1 MSTLVT
7 GGTVVCG
14 DGEIVPRGEVE
25 IEGSRIVRV
34 SDVRSGSRGH
44 DRVIDASGRFVLP
57 GLIDTHVHFGGGD
70 YDPMWESVPIGLQ
83 ALRSLEAA
91 QRSLLAGVTTVRS
104 AGAQS
109 HLDVDVRDA
118 IGAGVAWGPRVLAS
132 GRGITHTGG
141 HGREFAIE
149 ADGAVEVRKAVR
161 SLVGRG
167 VDSIKLFGVSA
178 GVSTGG
184 ADVGAEGFAV
194 EEIAAAVD
202 EAARLHRLV
211 QVHSIGLQATKNAVA
226 AGVPAIDHGHFLDEE
241 TCSAMVAKGICLVP
255 TFGPTYYYTEKR
267 IAEPWRIARS
277 DQVRPAH
284 IESFRLALKTGVRI
298 VMGSDLGFASRM
310 KNGEN
315 ALELEQMVKHGMG
328 PEDAIYSA
336 TQRAAELLGLAGHIG
351 SLRPGKLA
359 DLILVDGDPLNDIA
373 VLSTRVCL
381 VMREGVVY
389 RDDNSGLDLRRFRWD
404 AAALADSL
412 DS

>member
-1 MSTLVT
+1 MPTGARMLVT

-14 DGEIVPRGEVE
+14 DGEIIPHGEVV

-34 SDVRSGSRGH
+34 GDARSGRRRH

-70 YDPMWESVPIGLQ
+70 YDPLWESVPLGLQ

-91 QRSLLAGVTTVRS
+91 QRSLLAGCTTVRS
-104 AGAQS
+104 AGAQN

-118 IGAGVAWGPRVLAS
+118 IRTGVAWGPRVLAS

-141 HGREFAIE
+141 HAHEFAIE
-149 ADGAVEVRKAVR
+149 ADGPGEITKAVR

-178 GVSTGG
+178 GVATAG
-184 ADVGAEGFAV
+184 ADIGAEGFGE
-194 EEIAAAVD
+194 EEIAAAVN
-202 EAARLHRLV
+202 EASRLHRLV
-211 QVHSIGLQATKNAVA
+211 QVHSIGLQATRNAIS
-226 AGVPAIDHGHFLDEE
+226 AGVLAVDHGHFLDEE
-241 TCSAMVAKGICLVP
+241 ICSTMVERNVCLVP
-255 TFGPTYYYTEKR
+255 TFGPTYYYTEVR
-267 IAEPWRIARS
+267 VAEPWRIARS

-284 IESFRLALKTGVRI
+284 IESFKLALATGVRI
-298 VMGSDLGFASRM
+298 VMGSDLGYASRM

-315 ALELEQMVKHGMG
+315 ALELAQMVKHGME
-328 PEDAIYSA
+328 PEDAVYSA
-336 TQRAAELLGLAGHIG
+336 THRAAELLGLASHVG

-359 DLILVDGDPLNDIA
+359 DLLVVDGDPLLDIG
-373 VLSTRVCL
+373 VLSTKICL

-389 RDDNSGLDLRRFRWD
+389 REDDFGNTFFQ
-404 AAALADSL
+404 
-412 DS
+412 